1 MSGLKDKLLAKVG
14 GKNGNKKSVENL
26 VFFVIILIVTIIFI
40 NYIWKGDNKEK
51 KQNTKSD
58 LLADNSLEMQACN
71 GEDVS
76 DSSDN
81 IEKKLENL
89 LKNLNGVED
98 VKVLITYSETN
109 KIVPMYNEDNQ
120 QSVTKEEDTRR
131 SGLEQLMKILVKKR
145 LFMKNIMD
153 RKML

>member
-51 KQNTKSD
+51 KQNKKND

-76 DSSDN
+76 DSAAN
-81 IEKKLENL
+81 LEIKLENL

>member
-58 LLADNSLEMQACN
+58 LLADNSLEMQTCN

-76 DSSDN
+76 DSSAN
-81 IEKKLENL
+81 LEKKLENL
-89 LKNLNGVED
+89 LRNLNGVED

>member
-51 KQNTKSD
+51 KQNTKND

-76 DSSDN
+76 DSSAN
-81 IEKKLENL
+81 LEKKLENL

>member
-58 LLADNSLEMQACN
+58 LLADNSLEMQTCN

-76 DSSDN
+76 DSSAN
-81 IEKKLENL
+81 LEKKLENL

>member
-76 DSSDN
+76 DSSAN
-81 IEKKLENL
+81 LEKKLENL